1 MLRRVVAQARTLLE
15 EDVKTQL
22 NRFGIEEGGSTV
34 PIDRLGHLGANDAEM
49 RDKILASINKEQGK
63 RIELTEAYDRYVRH
77 VGFTYLNRIA
87 ALRAMEARGL
97 LEKETVIRRD
107 KYAGLSERAYEIS
120 ERQGVSNSGEST
132 RLCFL
137 EAFAEVS
144 QEIRVLFDINDEY
157 SVLFPSQGVLEKVIQ
172 LISIDVPE
180 DDWHQ
185 EDIIGWIYQYYNS
198 EARQELREKRRK
210 LRADDVPVVNQFYTS
225 HWLVRALVDNTLG
238 RLWLE
243 MKGRMPKPGNGVA
256 PSLEHLRN
264 PHGENVDDYCS
275 YLIPSKQESP
285 ARESKPVRDLKI
297 LDPACGSGHFLVYAF
312 NVLYRMYLEDE
323 PQTPKEEIPR
333 LILENNLFGIDIDL
347 RSVQLAALSLYLK
360 AKEYNPETKITKM
373 NIVCADVRII
383 NGDLKKAFLKRLE
396 PDVDLQRIFIK
407 LFEELEY
414 TFDIGS
420 LLKVRTPFEKLIE
433 DRGPQAHFQVLPS
446 GQTSFSR
453 VGLSAQTSIGFRRQ
467 TNAATIEPA
476 VTLSDMLEALI
487 AFEKEGLE
495 KRDMGSMLFAVEAE
509 KSVGLL
515 SLLSQKYDVVV
526 MNPPYGE
533 FPGSAEKYVKS
544 HYPRTH
550 SDYYAAFIEQAV
562 DLSEEN
568 GLVGMLTGRTFM
580 FLKKLEKVRTEILL
594 GEARSEIVYD
604 LNSSAGDNIL
614 DEATARWAATVARK
628 HKKSEGN
635 ECIFVRLTPFEGED
649 KKINALER
657 AISLWLVGKEDDS
670 KIFTAKKLVTLKKLP
685 RMPYSYWV
693 PDSIADLFEKNPPLD
708 KDNAGRYNKPKIAD
722 LRQGLATADKDRFV
736 RYWWEVDNDAIALS
750 KDETFEGRKWV
761 PIARGGEAY
770 YDSIPLVVNWEKD
783 GSEIRNRMDPKTGH
797 TYSNIWMLEN
807 TARNLFFK
815 GGLCWS
821 KIVSSVLLDFRVLP
835 RGCIFGDAAHALFLP
850 SNKISASLI
859 GLLNSSLLSCCFL
872 ALDPTMH
879 NRHVGYVSQLPIS
892 SNALENK
899 DIERLTLIIES
910 IKKEWQTGNET
921 SYDFTIPYI
930 LKFIQGLDQQFPA
943 NRHPLSRFA
952 EDNKENLPENLRNI
966 HAKKIPSIQESVQL
980 SEDREVLLFSEV
992 FKLQK
997 SIDELVYTIYSV
1009 NDQDRLIIEKELN
1022 LIRMFTGESKN
1033 GNINFKP
1040 RISKKEHVERL
1051 LSYYVKILMETDS
1064 DGIILLDKLTEN
1076 VRQKI
1081 SYSFE
1086 SGKEKTA
1093 EFDIT
1098 QVLGKPLSRW
1108 LIEDYFSFHVSLY
1121 ERRPIFWHLTSSNF
1135 SSTKNSVHSFNCLLY
1150 YQKLNR
1156 DTLPKIRT
1164 RQEYLKGML
1173 DGARWRVEGLRREIQ
1188 KNSLDSKRESHLQAE
1203 YIEALAEFSELQ
1215 AFEQRLAEV
1224 SNPRNELTKLG
1235 KNPSWVEQKIA
1246 EVRDNGW
1253 NPIIDYGVRVNIE
1266 PLKEAKLL
1274 HSAADRVK

>member
-1 MLRRVVAQARTLLE
+1 M
-15 EDVKTQL
+15 
-22 NRFGIEEGGSTV
+22 
-34 PIDRLGHLGANDAEM
+34 
-49 RDKILASINKEQGK
+49 
-63 RIELTEAYDRYVRH
+63 
-77 VGFTYLNRIA
+77 
-87 ALRAMEARGL
+87 
-97 LEKETVIRRD
+97 
-107 KYAGLSERAYEIS
+107 
-120 ERQGVSNSGEST
+120 
-132 RLCFL
+132 
-137 EAFAEVS
+137 
-144 QEIRVLFDINDEY
+144 
-157 SVLFPSQGVLEKVIQ
+157 
-172 LISIDVPE
+172 
-180 DDWHQ
+180 
-185 EDIIGWIYQYYNS
+185 
-198 EARQELREKRRK
+198 
-210 LRADDVPVVNQFYTS
+210 
-225 HWLVRALVDNTLG
+225 
-238 RLWLE
+238 
-243 MKGRMPKPGNGVA
+243 
-256 PSLEHLRN
+256 
-264 PHGENVDDYCS
+264 
-275 YLIPSKQESP
+275 
-285 ARESKPVRDLKI
+285 
-297 LDPACGSGHFLVYAF
+297 
-312 NVLYRMYLEDE
+312 
-323 PQTPKEEIPR
+323 
-333 LILENNLFGIDIDL
+333 
-347 RSVQLAALSLYLK
+347 
-360 AKEYNPETKITKM
+360 
-373 NIVCADVRII
+373 
-383 NGDLKKAFLKRLE
+383 
-396 PDVDLQRIFIK
+396 
-407 LFEELEY
+407 
-414 TFDIGS
+414 
-420 LLKVRTPFEKLIE
+420 
-433 DRGPQAHFQVLPS
+433 
-446 GQTSFSR
+446 
-453 VGLSAQTSIGFRRQ
+453 
-467 TNAATIEPA
+467 
-476 VTLSDMLEALI
+476 
-487 AFEKEGLE
+487 
-495 KRDMGSMLFAVEAE
+495 
-509 KSVGLL
+509 
-515 SLLSQKYDVVV
+515 
-526 MNPPYGE
+526 
-533 FPGSAEKYVKS
+533 
-544 HYPRTH
+544 
-550 SDYYAAFIEQAV
+550 
-562 DLSEEN
+562 
-568 GLVGMLTGRTFM
+568 
-580 FLKKLEKVRTEILL
+580 
-594 GEARSEIVYD
+594 
-604 LNSSAGDNIL
+604 
-614 DEATARWAATVARK
+614 
-628 HKKSEGN
+628 
-635 ECIFVRLTPFEGED
+635 
-649 KKINALER
+649 
-657 AISLWLVGKEDDS
+657 
-670 KIFTAKKLVTLKKLP
+670 
-685 RMPYSYWV
+685 
-693 PDSIADLFEKNPPLD
+693 
-708 KDNAGRYNKPKIAD
+708 
-722 LRQGLATADKDRFV
+722 RQGLATADKDRFV